1 MNNNLNE
8 KESLSQCDMILNYL
22 QAGNRITSLE
32 ALRLFGC
39 FRLSSRIWDLKQRG
53 IEIKKEWITL
63 KNGKK
68 IMSFFL

>member
-22 QAGNRITSLE
+22 QAGNRITALE

-53 IEIKKEWITL
+53 IEIKKEWVKT

>member
-8 KESLSQCDMILNYL
+8 KESLSQCDLILNYL
-22 QAGNRITSLE
+22 QEGNRITALK

-53 IEIKKEWITL
+53 VEIKKEWVKT
-63 KNGKK
+63 KNNKK

>member
-53 IEIKKEWITL
+53 IEIKKEWVKT